1 MGYFDK
7 YNVSGSG
14 MSVQKMRMNIISSNI
29 ANANTTMTEDG
40 TGPYKRKDVIFKSQS
55 FDTYLGLEKK
65 DKNKMDF
72 DIDIS
77 NDIDDLNKK
86 TNVGVEVDKIF
97 VDEKDFIKKY
107 EPHHPHANKE
117 GYVLY
122 PNVNPIVEMANMIE
136 ATRAYETNAN
146 AYNNQKQIDMQTIDL
161 LK

>member
-7 YNVSGSG
+7 YNVSASG
-14 MSVQKMRMNIISSNI
+14 MSSQKLRMSVISSNI
-29 ANANTTMTEDG
+29 ANSNTTMTADG
-40 TGPYKRKDVIFKSQS
+40 TGPYKRKDVIFKEKH
-55 FDTYLGLEKK
+55 FGEYLSLKEEMMNGVDLSKK
-65 DKNKMDF
+65 MSDKK
-72 DIDIS
+72 
-77 NDIDDLNKK
+77 
-86 TNVGVEVDKIF
+86 NVGVEVDKIF

-107 EPHHPHANKE
+107 EPNHPHANKE